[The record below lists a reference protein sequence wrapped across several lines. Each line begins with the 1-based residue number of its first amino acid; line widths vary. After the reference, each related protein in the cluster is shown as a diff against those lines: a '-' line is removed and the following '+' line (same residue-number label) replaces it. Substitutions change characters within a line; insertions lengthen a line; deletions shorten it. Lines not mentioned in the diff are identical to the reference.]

1 MEPPPKHLDL
11 ERTHGLQV
19 TWQDET
25 TSFFTVDYLRRMSPS
40 AESRALRE
48 ELDKNPLAVL
58 PTSQSGPLLAE
69 KLELVGS
76 YAVRIIFSDGHSTG
90 IYTWSYLRELAREL
104 NS

>member
-11 ERTHGLQV
+11 ERSRGLQV

-25 TSFFTVDYLRRMSPS
+25 TSFFPVDYLRRMSPS

-48 ELDKNPLAVL
+48 ELDQNPLAVL
-58 PTSQSGPLLAE
+58 PASQSEPLKAE
-69 KLELVGS
+69 NLELVGS
-76 YAVRIIFSDGHSTG
+76 YAVRISFNDGHHTG
-90 IYTWSYLRELAREL
+90 LYTWSYLRELDREL